1 MALTRME
8 LHIGGME
15 GRQDIQVIRAVLDKI
30 EGIDAQDIRA
40 GLVRVEFDA
49 TKVSSNTIL
58 AAIANAGEGYDV
70 SMF

>member
-8 LHIGGME
+8 LRIGGME
-15 GRQDIQVIRAVLDKI
+15 GRQDIQVIRAVLDRI

-58 AAIANAGEGYDV
+58 AAIAGAGEGYDV

>member
-8 LHIGGME
+8 LRIGGME

-49 TKVSSNTIL
+49 AKVSSNTIL

>member
-40 GLVRVEFDA
+40 GLVRVEFDT